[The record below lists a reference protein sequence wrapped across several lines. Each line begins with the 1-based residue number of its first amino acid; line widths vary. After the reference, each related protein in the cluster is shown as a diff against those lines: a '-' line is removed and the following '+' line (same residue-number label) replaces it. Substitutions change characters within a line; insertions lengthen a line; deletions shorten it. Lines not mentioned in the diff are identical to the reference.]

1 MAAEQPL
8 FAETGRFPQL
18 EGRGHHDEGHRVHL
32 AGAGAAAL
40 SAAAWLHE
48 RRWVQQR
55 HPLVLM
61 EPRVCHRQ
69 LWPLSVR
76 DVSMSR
82 GVSLSVKGPA
92 GERV

>member
-32 AGAGAAAL
+32 AGAGAAA
-40 SAAAWLHE
+40 WLHE
-48 RRWVQQR
+48 RRWVQR

-61 EPRVCHRQ
+61 EPRVCHRRLRPPICRQ

-76 DVSMSR
+76 DVSDVPR
-82 GVSLSVKGPA
+82 RFA
-92 GERV
+92 FRERA